1 LIEVDLGEQ
10 RACHGPCTRT
20 KPDCQTSPFG
30 LGTQAGA
37 FARKGE
43 QNTERFSSLAAKK
56 RVGTEKNL
64 SHPYGKIRAD
74 FAVLRQPLQKRA
86 GAIFIA
92 P

>member
-20 KPDCQTSPFG
+20 KPDCH
-30 LGTQAGA
+30 A
-37 FARKGE
+37 FARKDE
-43 QNTERFSSLAAKK
+43 QNTERFLSLAAKK
-56 RVGTEKNL
+56 RMGTQKNI